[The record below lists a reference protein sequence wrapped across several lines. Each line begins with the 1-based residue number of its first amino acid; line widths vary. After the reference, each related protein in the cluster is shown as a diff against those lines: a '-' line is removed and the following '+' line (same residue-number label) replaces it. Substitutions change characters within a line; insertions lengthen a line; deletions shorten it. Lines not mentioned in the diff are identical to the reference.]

1 LATKATVKNRPIIC
15 EVKSVRREAQDIN
28 TLTIESPPY
37 VSKMAQPGQF
47 LMIWVPGIDEVPMSI
62 SNTAKDE
69 VWITV
74 KKVGEAT
81 TAIHKVAEGRVLGL
95 RGPYGT
101 SFSAKGLNILI
112 VAGGM
117 GAAPLLFLAKELTD
131 VNKRITMIIGARS
144 ADRLLLQ
151 EDFVK
156 LSKHKR
162 SRLILTTDDG
172 SAGIKGF
179 AGDVAAALMEKG
191 EFDRVY
197 TCGPEPMMHKVII
210 TAQSKRVQVEA
221 SLERYMR
228 CGIGI
233 CGSCYIGR
241 YLVCRDGPVFTGVR
255 LEGIVQ
261 YLKAK

>member
-1 LATKATVKNRPIIC
+1 MGSKTTAKNRPIIC
-15 EVKSVRREAQDIN
+15 EVRSVRREAQDTN
-28 TLTIESPPY
+28 TLRIESPPY

-62 SNTAKDE
+62 SNTVKDE

-74 KKVGEAT
+74 KKVGEVT

-101 SFSAKGLNILI
+101 SFSAKGRNILA
-112 VAGGM
+112 VAGGI
-117 GAAPLLFLAKELTD
+117 GAAPLLFLTKKLTD
-131 VNKRITMIIGARS
+131 VDKRITMIIGARS
-144 ADRLLLQ
+144 ADKLVLQ
-151 EDFVK
+151 EDFEK

-162 SRLILTTDDG
+162 FRLILTTDDG
-172 SAGIKGF
+172 SAGTKGL
-179 AGDVAAALMEKG
+179 AGDVAAALLEKE

-228 CGIGI
+228 CAIGI

-241 YLVCRDGPVFTGVR
+241 YLVCKDGPVFTGAR

>member
-1 LATKATVKNRPIIC
+1 
-15 EVKSVRREAQDIN
+15 
-28 TLTIESPPY
+28 
-37 VSKMAQPGQF
+37 
-47 LMIWVPGIDEVPMSI
+47 MIWVPGIDEVPMSI
-62 SNTAKDE
+62 SNTTKDE

-81 TAIHKVAEGRVLGL
+81 TAIHKVAEGELLGL

-101 SFSAKGLNILI
+101 RFSAKGRNIL
-112 VAGGM
+112 VVGGGI
-117 GAAPLLFLAKELTD
+117 GAAPLLFLTKKLTD
-131 VNKRITMIIGARS
+131 ADKRITVVVGARS
-144 ADRLLLQ
+144 ADKLLLQ
-151 EDFVK
+151 EDFGK

-172 SAGIKGF
+172 SAGTRGF
-179 AGDVAAALMEKG
+179 AGDVAAALLEKE

-197 TCGPEPMMHKVII
+197 TCGPEPMIHKIII

-241 YLVCRDGPVFTGVR
+241 YLVCKDGPVFTGAR
-255 LEGIVQ
+255 LEEIVQ